1 MEKENINK
9 ADRRNKPLNTKE
21 CLTFFFLPFFTTKP
35 IWRNDHFSQSELERF
50 EKYRFDEKIDQ
61 AKTIQKFGRLFW
73 FGVIVIIITL
83 TSCKSSQKQ
92 VLSNL
97 TIESK
102 SSNDLIENRVPDYGI
117 DGADGDVYMDE
128 VSMNIFQLKL
138 DCIEG
143 KVFFSKTKEPLSN
156 AYIDLY
162 LNHKNQNDTLRIYSN
177 KNGYFEKRFDGNLK
191 SLEVNYVGARSLKVN
206 LKR

>member
-1 MEKENINK
+1 MDKEDFNK
-9 ADRRNKPLNTKE
+9 TNRKDKPLNTKE

-50 EKYRFDEKIDQ
+50 EKYGFDEKIDQ
-61 AKTIQKFGRLFW
+61 AKTVQKFGRLFW

-92 VLSNL
+92 VLSNM
-97 TIESK
+97 TIDNK
-102 SSNDLIENRVPDYGI
+102 SSNGLIENRVPDYGI

-128 VSMNIFQLKL
+128 ISMNIYKL
-138 DCIEG
+138 ELNYIEG
-143 KVFFSKTKEPLSN
+143 KVFFSENKEPLSN

-162 LNHKNQNDTLRIYSN
+162 VNNKSQDDTLRIYSN
-177 KNGYFEKRFDGNLK
+177 NDGYFEKRFDGNLK
-191 SLEVNYVGARSLKVN
+191 SLEVKYVGARSLKVN
-206 LKR
+206 LEQ